1 MAKPRPQPNPSSP
14 PADRKRLP
22 AGQLGKRLQCA
33 CERPGAPG
41 EEGSAGGRGAARR
54 AGWAVARHVAKKQVE
69 LRGPGEGAEK
79 REGAREGKRGR
90 EEGSERGE
98 ARPCFGGAGRVAG
111 LRSAAERRCLAF
123 LGQGGPGFPRRL
135 RTQSFSRAPRVDV
148 LLLTLRRRRPR
159 KMVSPRVLIL
169 LLSWAAGLGEYP
181 VYNKKKVLAL
191 DSLPKKS
198 QIWSTKIEELLT
210 GLPVTSSIGHVRS
223 RICWRR
229 SSIFPA
235 RQHRYLPFLQRRMLS
250 HTVDQMRR
258 KTLRAPACLGYGSSP
273 WPPHSDPS
281 VNQPSIFQ
289 ICSLQLAPMSLGEQR
304 HVVLTKL
311 LSSPSVG
318 QKISTV
324 LNY

>member
-169 LLSWAAGLGEYP
+169 LLSWAAGLGGQYGNPLNKYIRHYEGLS
-181 VYNKKKVLAL
+181 YNV
-191 DSLPKKS
+191 DSLHQRHQRAKRAVS
-198 QIWSTKIEELLT
+198 HEDQFLRLDFHAL
-210 GLPVTSSIGHVRS
+210 GRSSCNFFNRS
-223 RICWRR
+223 RTI
-229 SSIFPA
+229 PD
-235 RQHRYLPFLQRRMLS
+235 L
-250 HTVDQMRR
+250 
-258 KTLRAPACLGYGSSP
+258 
-273 WPPHSDPS
+273 
-281 VNQPSIFQ
+281 
-289 ICSLQLAPMSLGEQR
+289 LA
-304 HVVLTKL
+304 
-311 LSSPSVG
+311 
-318 QKISTV
+318 
-324 LNY
+324 

>member
-169 LLSWAAGLGEYP
+169 LLSWAAGLGG
-181 VYNKKKVLAL
+181 
-191 DSLPKKS
+191 
-198 QIWSTKIEELLT
+198 EECCLTLLT
-210 GLPVTSSIGHVRS
+210 RCGGRHLEHLPVSDMVPAHGH
-223 RICWRR
+223 
-229 SSIFPA
+229 
-235 RQHRYLPFLQRRMLS
+235 
-250 HTVDQMRR
+250 HTQ
-258 KTLRAPACLGYGSSP
+258 T
-273 WPPHSDPS
+273 H
-281 VNQPSIFQ
+281 Q
-289 ICSLQLAPMSLGEQR
+289 
-304 HVVLTKL
+304 
-311 LSSPSVG
+311 
-318 QKISTV
+318 
-324 LNY
+324 